1 MPAYAAAHI
10 RSITMGPE
18 IVGYI
23 RRIDETLPP
32 FGGRFLSH
40 GKTPEVVEGEW
51 PGHLVLIEFPDIGQ
65 ARAWYHSPAYQ
76 AILPLRTRH
85 SEGSA
90 ILLDGVG
97 PGYRAADFLVSLGI
111 TGNASSD

>member
-1 MPAYAAAHI
+1 MPAYAAAHL
-10 RSITMGPE
+10 RSVTMGPG
-18 IVGYI
+18 IVEYI
-23 RRIDETLPP
+23 RRIDDTLPP

-51 PGHLVLIEFPDIGQ
+51 PGHLVLIEFPDMEQ
-65 ARAWYHSPAYQ
+65 ARGWYHSPAYQ
-76 AILPLRTRH
+76 AILSLRTDH

-97 PGYRAADFLVSLGI
+97 PDYRAADFLKSIGV
-111 TGNASSD
+111 TD